1 MSRMTTV
8 GTTAAILSNTQTSPD
23 AAALVAVMREMQTM
37 DQRWTAWRTE
47 IKTRLQEA
55 DALITGLHQDNANL
69 ILKMQAL
76 LRWGQKHWD
85 TFETEIQDEYTA
97 LLAEVEALG
106 QPTKEKAHEKSSDAH
121 LPV

>member
-106 QPTKEKAHEKSSDAH
+106 QPTKEKARQ
-121 LPV
+121 LPRPEGRSL